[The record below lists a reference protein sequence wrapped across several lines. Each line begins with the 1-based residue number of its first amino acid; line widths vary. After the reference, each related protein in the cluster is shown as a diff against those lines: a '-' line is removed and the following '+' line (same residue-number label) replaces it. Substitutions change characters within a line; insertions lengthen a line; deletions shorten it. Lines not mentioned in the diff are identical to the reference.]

1 MKKWLKGAAAN
12 TGLIGQFFV
21 LLWKQKLWWLI
32 PLVVILILFG
42 LFLVFTS
49 VSGVAPF
56 IYTLI

>member
-12 TGLIGQFFV
+12 TGLVGQFFV

>member
-12 TGLIGQFFV
+12 AGLVGQFFV